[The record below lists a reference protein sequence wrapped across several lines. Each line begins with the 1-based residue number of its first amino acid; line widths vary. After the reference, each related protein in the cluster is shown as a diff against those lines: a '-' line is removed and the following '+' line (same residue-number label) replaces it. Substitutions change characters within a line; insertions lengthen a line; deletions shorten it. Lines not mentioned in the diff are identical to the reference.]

1 MIFSFNIKWKEK
13 FLKIHKDD
21 SIFKS
26 STWNNKSTV
35 YHCFFYLFV
44 FNLTITVNQKIH
56 FTQEIQRT
64 CFYDHSISEQNIC

>member
-1 MIFSFNIKWKEK
+1 MIQYSNLLHEIIRA
-13 FLKIHKDD
+13 L
-21 SIFKS
+21 
-26 STWNNKSTV
+26 STTV
-35 YHCFFYLFV
+35 YLFIYLFV